1 MITNRKSGIPASIYL
16 IYLEILKQFDNS
28 EIKISK
34 NAIYERIYR
43 FLERSNY
50 SIRVRTHI
58 GQALPKDSL
67 NLINIFHQTLKELCV
82 YWINKIIENDLLV
95 NIDETGLFLNLV
107 FNNTINKA
115 GEKNILIK
123 TNGQ

>member
-1 MITNRKSGIPASIYL
+1 MLQTNEEITH
-16 IYLEILKQFDNS
+16 
-28 EIKISK
+28 
-34 NAIYERIYR
+34 
-43 FLERSNY
+43 FLEKW
-50 SIRVRTHI
+50 H
-58 GQALPKDSL
+58 
-67 NLINIFHQTLKELCV
+67 
-82 YWINKIIENDLLV
+82 KIIENDLLV

>member
-1 MITNRKSGIPASIYL
+1 M
-16 IYLEILKQFDNS
+16 
-28 EIKISK
+28 
-34 NAIYERIYR
+34 
-43 FLERSNY
+43 
-50 SIRVRTHI
+50 
-58 GQALPKDSL
+58 
-67 NLINIFHQTLKELCV
+67 INIFHKTLKELCV

>member
-1 MITNRKSGIPASIYL
+1 M
-16 IYLEILKQFDNS
+16 
-28 EIKISK
+28 
-34 NAIYERIYR
+34 
-43 FLERSNY
+43 
-50 SIRVRTHI
+50 
-58 GQALPKDSL
+58 
-67 NLINIFHQTLKELCV
+67 INIFHQTLKELCV